1 MCLEKLLWRG
11 GGNKETSILLKA
23 RGKGPDMSK
32 LQKKKKGIPT
42 LSKCQ
47 GKRVNNG
54 CLSPQRE
61 MHVVKQGKD
70 SIGAVLRLFET
81 GEWLWSWSSAANPQL
96 NVSVTRKW
104 KQNWRPLQ
112 KFPLAG
118 NKRCSQISCQHVI
131 MRESQVGSQRST
143 PWLWKS
149 SAPQH
154 QEVVWHYDYNLE
166 GKY

>member
-1 MCLEKLLWRG
+1 MCLEKLLWGG

-96 NVSVTRKW
+96 NVSVKRKW
-104 KQNWRPLQ
+104 KQNWCPLQ